1 MREPR
6 LLSLPL
12 LEDAQA
18 TATFLSKRRA
28 TTNDL
33 RVGELGFDTTD
44 GTILIFHLLLLLL
57 LLRPS
62 NQSIRSRL
70 VANHIVESR
79 NTVEK
84 MKAAVGRN

>member
-18 TATFLSKRRA
+18 TATFLSKRR
-28 TTNDL
+28 TTANDL

-44 GTILIFHLLLLLL
+44 GTILIFHLLLLL